1 MLFCPRTPLCCY
13 IFTSHA
19 RIFFVCT
26 LCILA
31 VREGKDRNT
40 EKLFGKANY
49 AFAILWLLLSFI
61 IWSFALYSFWNK
73 LPTWIILNSRG
84 GGELG
89 HSWHKD
95 GCQHNK
101 LKGLHDLKACIML
114 LHELGFSQPKY
125 TALAAA
131 SAGGVL
137 AGALCNSNPEVIR
150 AMVLQVRYCT
160 TDILLVMMLNK
171 NTKLKNIL
179 F

>member
-1 MLFCPRTPLCCY
+1 
-13 IFTSHA
+13 
-19 RIFFVCT
+19 
-26 LCILA
+26 
-31 VREGKDRNT
+31 
-40 EKLFGKANY
+40 
-49 AFAILWLLLSFI
+49 
-61 IWSFALYSFWNK
+61 
-73 LPTWIILNSRG
+73 
-84 GGELG
+84 
-89 HSWHKD
+89 
-95 GCQHNK
+95 
-101 LKGLHDLKACIML
+101 ML